1 MLFYDSFRLSI
12 IFNFMLKKIFHLFVK
27 EFSFFKKENK
37 KVDYAFHP
45 LRKKYLLRYISC
57 ISAHKQQFTL
67 DLKQFF
73 YFVVHEIAE
82 KVFFYDFHIFIW
94 EKLKKFPILTY

>member
-57 ISAHKQQFTL
+57 ISAHKHQFTL

-73 YFVVHEIAE
+73 ILLFM
-82 KVFFYDFHIFIW
+82 
-94 EKLKKFPILTY
+94 KLQKKFFFMIFTSLFGKNLKNFQY